1 MVTLKKTSNMQTINI
16 EREIWLKS
24 LTDEELET
32 SIRNLTYE
40 LTRVWRSNDRSK
52 YLAASSIESQIEP
65 MREELT
71 LRNKII
77 LNMYIPQ

>member
-1 MVTLKKTSNMQTINI
+1 MQTINI